1 MYPLRAF
8 TYQFSLFFSRRKKKQ
23 KGNKSTHYASNAVE
37 KKWGAIYY
45 FSFFDRSVACNHEIP
60 GFEVRSMKTVFVL
73 TWLSPLFLSVHRSN
87 RNVASRSNN
96 SQHKDVFPRWSVGRR
111 FSRISCFPVY
121 SQPGIGCLFRGPGM
135 NHQQV
140 S

>member
-1 MYPLRAF
+1 MPSPINFRSFLREEE
-8 TYQFSLFFSRRKKKQ
+8 KKRQ

-60 GFEVRSMKTVFVL
+60 GFEACVRWKRASSL
-73 TWLSPLFLSVHRSN
+73 RGSPHCSFCVQRSN
-87 RNVASRSNN
+87 VAYRSNN